1 MDFPNA
7 KLPSL
12 VPLQNSFAADDVEN
26 ALRNLFI
33 DLFDEMLALK
43 SFDLNVIGV
52 GHLGSLDLVRRLVNF
67 DGLALTDGD
76 REESA
81 TRYLYKSWKAR
92 NRNGR
97 GFFFLE
103 TYLQMLFPN
112 GFAVEQMA
120 QAKSGTYPNQLSP
133 LSRADS
139 TKYSTSRVRVALDAY
154 KATWENVLKMEPIL
168 RSIIPA
174 RLVLYFVLLTTW
186 RRTNYIGA
194 AMLHGG
200 ITMVYPAASQPTEKQ
215 IINYIGSAMTSIS
228 IITIYPKVA

>member
-7 KLPSL
+7 QLPSL
-12 VPLQNSFAADDVEN
+12 VPLQRSFAADDVEN
-26 ALRNLFI
+26 DLRNLFI
-33 DLFDEMLALK
+33 DLFEQMLADK

-67 DGLALTDGD
+67 DGLALIDGE
-76 REESA
+76 REETA
-81 TRYLYKSWKAR
+81 TRYLYKAWKAR

-97 GFFFLE
+97 GLFFLE
-103 TYLQMLFPN
+103 TYLQLLYPN

-120 QAKSGTYPNQLSP
+120 QAKSGTYPHQLSP

-139 TKYSTSRVRVALDAY
+139 TKYSTSRIRVALDAY

-174 RLVLYFVLLTTW
+174 RLVLYFALLTTW
-186 RRTNYIGA
+186 KRTNYIGSV
-194 AMLHGG
+194 MLSGG
-200 ITMVYPAASQPTEKQ
+200 ITTIYPSASQPTEW
-215 IINYIGSAMTSIS
+215 IDTNYMGSAMTSTS
-228 IITIYPKVA
+228 TITIYPKVA

>member
-33 DLFDEMLALK
+33 DLFEEMLAEK

-67 DGLALTDGD
+67 DGLALIDGD
-76 REESA
+76 REEVA
-81 TRYLYKSWKAR
+81 TRYLYKAWKAR

>member
-33 DLFDEMLALK
+33 DLFEEMLAEK

-67 DGLALTDGD
+67 DGLALIDGD
-76 REESA
+76 REEA
-81 TRYLYKSWKAR
+81 AIRYLYKAWKAR

-139 TKYSTSRVRVALDAY
+139 TKYSTSRVMVALDAY